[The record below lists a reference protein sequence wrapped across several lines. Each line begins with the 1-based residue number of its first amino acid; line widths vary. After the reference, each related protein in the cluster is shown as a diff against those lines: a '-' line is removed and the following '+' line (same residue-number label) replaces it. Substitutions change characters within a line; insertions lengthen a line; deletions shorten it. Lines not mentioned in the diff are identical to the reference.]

1 MLRSM
6 LGWQMQ
12 RTGSPAEVLTLADLP
27 TPRPAE
33 GEVTV
38 DIEYAG
44 LGFADLLLIR
54 GEYQVALPLPA
65 VPGSE
70 FVGRIAAAGPGTT
83 LAPGTRVVGLSR
95 LGHGPLATTNLAIEN
110 QVEPVPDELP
120 GPETVG
126 LIGNYV
132 TAHLALHRRAR
143 LQPGEFVVVH
153 GAAGGVGAAAV
164 QLAKAAG
171 ATVIGVDLG
180 ADRAKS
186 CLAAGADTA
195 VDATDP
201 GWLSDAV
208 REHTGGHGAD
218 VVLDMVG
225 GVLFEAARRFVAH
238 EGRIVIVGFTSGTI
252 PQLRVN
258 QLLLRSFAVLGVN
271 ALTVLEK
278 YPAVHAEARRAV
290 IDLLARGAIVPPVA
304 EVRPL
309 AELVELLDALAAR
322 TITGKAVVR
331 VQNR

>member
-1 MLRSM
+1 MLRGM

-12 RTGSPAEVLTLADLP
+12 RTGNPAEVLTLADLP
-27 TPRPAE
+27 TPKPAE
-33 GEVTV
+33 GELTV

-70 FVGRIAAAGPGTT
+70 FVGRVAAAGPGTT
-83 LAPGTRVVGLSR
+83 LAPGTRVLGLSR
-95 LGHGPLATTNLAIEN
+95 WGHGPLAVTNLAIEN
-110 QVEPVPDELP
+110 QVEPIADELP
-120 GPETVG
+120 GPETVS

-143 LQPGEFVVVH
+143 LQSGEVVVVH

-171 ATVIGVDLG
+171 ATVLAADLG
-180 ADRAKS
+180 ADRAGS
-186 CLAAGADTA
+186 CLAMGADVA

-201 GWLSDAV
+201 ARLTDAV
-208 REHTGGHGAD
+208 REHTGGRGAD

-225 GVLFEAARRFVAH
+225 GDLFEAARRYIAY

-271 ALTVLEK
+271 ALTVLER

-290 IDLLARGAIVPPVA
+290 VDLLARGAIAPPVA
-304 EVRPL
+304 DVRPL
-309 AELVELLDALAAR
+309 GELVELLDALATR
-322 TITGKAVVR
+322 TVTGKAVIR
-331 VQNR
+331 VQGS

>member
-1 MLRSM
+1 MLRGM

-12 RTGSPAEVLTLADLP
+12 RTGEPAEVLSLADLP

-70 FVGRIAAAGPGTT
+70 FVGRVAAAGPGTT

-95 LGHGPLATTNLAIEN
+95 LGHGPLAATNLAVEN
-110 QVEPVPDELP
+110 QVEPVPDDLP

-143 LQPGEFVVVH
+143 LLPGEFVVVH

-186 CLAAGADTA
+186 CLAMGADVA
-195 VDATDP
+195 LDATDP
-201 GWLSDAV
+201 GALTGAV

-225 GVLFEAARRFVAH
+225 GDLFEAARRFVAH
-238 EGRIVIVGFTSGTI
+238 EGRIVVVGFTSGTI
-252 PQLRVN
+252 PQVRVN

-278 YPAVHAEARRAV
+278 YPAVHGEARRAV
-290 IDLLARGAIVPPVA
+290 IDLLGRGAIAPPVA

-309 AELVELLDALAAR
+309 AGLVELLGALAAR

-331 VQNR
+331 VQDS